1 MNGAS
6 TEDLAGAEALAHPL
20 ALARALIRCESVTP
34 ADGGALDVLQDALQS
49 LGFTC
54 HRLPFEELGT
64 ARVDNLYA
72 RRGEGRPNFCFAG
85 HTDVVPTGD
94 RAGWTR
100 EPFAAR
106 VEDGVLYG
114 RGASDMKGA
123 IAAFVAAV
131 ARFGAGGVG
140 AGSISLL
147 ITGDEEGPAV
157 NGTRKVLDWLG
168 GQGET
173 LDVCLVGEPTNPD
186 EVGEMVKIGRRGSLN
201 GTLRVAGRQ
210 GHVAYPAL
218 ADNPLP
224 RLVTLLDALLSLEL
238 DQGTDHFQPSRL
250 ELTSID
256 VGNEA
261 TNVIP
266 GRAAARFNV
275 RFNDC
280 HTGASLERTIRAC
293 LDATGEAYEL
303 ATEVSG
309 EAFVTPPGPLSTIII
324 DSVAAVT
331 GMTPTLST
339 TGGTS
344 DARFI
349 KDHCPVAEFGLIGR
363 TMHRT
368 DECVPVE
375 AMERLA
381 DIYLGVLERYFAG
394 S

>member
-1 MNGAS
+1 M
-6 TEDLAGAEALAHPL
+6 DLAGTEALAHPL

-34 ADGGALDVLQDALQS
+34 ADGGALDVLQEALQT

-54 HRLPFEELGT
+54 HRLPFEEPGT
-64 ARVDNLYA
+64 SRVDNLYA

-106 VEDGVLYG
+106 VDDGVLYG

-131 ARFGAGGVG
+131 ARFGTAGTGP
-140 AGSISLL
+140 GSISLL

-168 GQGET
+168 ERGET

-201 GTLRVAGRQ
+201 GTLRVTGRQ
-210 GHVAYPAL
+210 GHVAYPML

-224 RLVTLLDALLSLEL
+224 RLVALLGALLALEL
-238 DQGTDHFQPSRL
+238 DEGTDHFQPSRL

-266 GRAAARFNV
+266 GAASARFNV
-275 RFNDC
+275 RFNDR
-280 HTGASLERTIRAC
+280 HTGTSLERTIRTC
-293 LDATGEAYEL
+293 LDATGEPYEL

-309 EAFVTPPGPLSTIII
+309 EAFVTPPGPLSTIIA
-324 DSVAAVT
+324 DSVADVT
-331 GMTPTLST
+331 GMTPILST

-363 TMHRT
+363 TMHRI

-375 AMERLA
+375 AIERLA
-381 DIYLGVLERYFAG
+381 DIYLGVLERYFAKT
-394 S
+394 

>member
-1 MNGAS
+1 MSEAN
-6 TEDLAGAEALAHPL
+6 TENLAGAEALAHPL

-34 ADGGALDVLQDALQS
+34 ADAGALDVLQEALQT

-54 HRLPFEELGT
+54 HRLPFEEPGT
-64 ARVDNLYA
+64 APVDNLYA

-100 EPFAAR
+100 EPFAAH

-131 ARFGAGGVG
+131 ARFGERPAGG
-140 AGSISLL
+140 GSISLL
-147 ITGDEEGPAV
+147 ITGDEEGPAI
-157 NGTRKVLDWLG
+157 NGTRKVLDWLRV
-168 GQGET
+168 QGET

-201 GTLRVAGRQ
+201 GRLRVTGRQ

-224 RLVTLLDALLSLEL
+224 RLVTLLDALLALEL

-266 GRAAARFNV
+266 GAAAARFNV
-275 RFNDC
+275 RFNDR
-280 HTGASLERTIRAC
+280 HTGASLERTIRAS
-293 LDATGEAYEL
+293 LDATGEPYEL

-309 EAFVTPPGPLSTIII
+309 EAFVTPPGPLSTIVAA
-324 DSVAAVT
+324 SVAAVT

-349 KDHCPVAEFGLIGR
+349 KDYCPVAEFGLIGR

-375 AMERLA
+375 AIERLTE
-381 DIYLGVLERYFAG
+381 IYLEMLERYFEEP
-394 S
+394 

>member
-1 MNGAS
+1 MSGAS
-6 TEDLAGAEALAHPL
+6 TEDLASAEALTHPL

-34 ADGGALDVLQDALQS
+34 VDGGALDVLQEALQT

-54 HRLPFEELGT
+54 HRLPFEEPGT

-72 RRGEGRPNFCFAG
+72 RRGEGAPNFCFAG

-100 EPFAAR
+100 DPFAAH

-131 ARFGAGGVG
+131 ARFGAAG
-140 AGSISLL
+140 AGSGSISLL

-168 GQGET
+168 AQGES
-173 LDVCLVGEPTNPD
+173 LDVCLVGEPTNPN

-201 GTLRVAGRQ
+201 GTLRVTGLQ

-224 RLVTLLDALLSLEL
+224 RLVALLDALLALEL
-238 DQGTDHFQPSRL
+238 DGGTDHFQPSRL

-266 GRAAARFNV
+266 GTAAARFNV
-275 RFNDC
+275 RFNDR

-293 LDATGEAYEL
+293 LDVTGEAFEL

-309 EAFVTPPGPLSTIII
+309 EAFVTPPGPLSAIIAE
-324 DSVAAVT
+324 SVAAVT

-363 TMHRT
+363 TMHRI

-375 AMERLA
+375 AIDRLA

-394 S
+394 Y

>member
-1 MNGAS
+1 M
-6 TEDLAGAEALAHPL
+6 
-20 ALARALIRCESVTP
+20 P
-34 ADGGALDVLQDALQS
+34 A
-49 LGFTC
+49 
-54 HRLPFEELGT
+54 
-64 ARVDNLYA
+64 
-72 RRGEGRPNFCFAG
+72 
-85 HTDVVPTGD
+85 
-94 RAGWTR
+94 
-100 EPFAAR
+100 
-106 VEDGVLYG
+106 
-114 RGASDMKGA
+114 
-123 IAAFVAAV
+123 
-131 ARFGAGGVG
+131 

-147 ITGDEEGPAV
+147 ITGDEEGPAI

-168 GQGET
+168 ARGET
-173 LDVCLVGEPTNPD
+173 LDACLVGEPTNPD

-224 RLVTLLDALLSLEL
+224 RLIALLDALLALEL

-266 GRAAARFNV
+266 GAAAARFNV
-275 RFNDC
+275 RFNDR

-309 EAFVTPPGPLSTIII
+309 EAFVTPPGPLSTIIAE
-324 DSVAAVT
+324 SVAAVT
-331 GMTPTLST
+331 GMTPALST

-344 DARFI
+344 GRPLHQGLLPGRRVRPDRPDHAPHRRVRARGGG
-349 KDHCPVAEFGLIGR
+349 ATARRNLSGSAGALLRG
-363 TMHRT
+363 
-368 DECVPVE
+368 
-375 AMERLA
+375 
-381 DIYLGVLERYFAG
+381 GVSLLP
-394 S
+394 

>member
-1 MNGAS
+1 MSEACREGLAS
-6 TEDLAGAEALAHPL
+6 AEALAHPL

-34 ADGGALDVLQDALQS
+34 ADDGALDVLQEALQT

-54 HRLPFEELGT
+54 HRLPFEEPGAAT
-64 ARVDNLYA
+64 VDNLYA

-85 HTDVVPTGD
+85 HTDVVPTGE
-94 RAGWTR
+94 RAQWSR
-100 EPFAAR
+100 DPFAAE

-131 ARFGAGGVG
+131 SRFGMVG
-140 AGSISLL
+140 AGAISLL

-157 NGTRKVLDWLG
+157 NGTRKVLDWLAER
-168 GQGET
+168 GET
-173 LDVCLVGEPTNPD
+173 LDVCLVGEPTNP
-186 EVGEMVKIGRRGSLN
+186 EELGEMVKIGRRGSLN
-201 GTLRVAGRQ
+201 GTLRVAGQQ
-210 GHVAYPAL
+210 GHVAYPML

-224 RLVTLLDALLSLEL
+224 RLVALLNGLLALKL
-238 DQGTDHFQPSRL
+238 DEGTDHFQPSRL

-266 GRAAARFNV
+266 GSAAARFNV
-275 RFNDC
+275 RFNDR
-280 HTGASLERTIRAC
+280 HTGVGLEQTIRAC
-293 LDATGEAYEL
+293 LDATGEPYTL
-303 ATEVSG
+303 TTEVSG
-309 EAFVTPPGPLSTIII
+309 EAFLTPPGRLSTIIAE
-324 DSVAAVT
+324 SVAAVT
-331 GMTPTLST
+331 GRTPTLST

-349 KDHCPVAEFGLIGR
+349 KDHCPVAEFGLLSR

-375 AMERLA
+375 ALERLA
-381 DIYLGVLERYFAG
+381 DIYLGILDRYFAG